1 MKVTCSTCA
10 WRGDCKKKFSIAD
23 PSRCPDYV
31 ADVAIEQAWAAEE
44 AAWEK
49 GLKAGEGSK
58 RQQNTPE

>member
-31 ADVAIEQAWAAEE
+31 ADVAIAQAWSEDA
-44 AAWEK
+44 AAWEQ
-49 GLKAGEGSK
+49 GGKADEDRIK
-58 RQQNTPE
+58 QQNISL